1 MHLWEPERF
10 HEGSR
15 STRPLWRLPDT
26 TLLVLLSN
34 DDNHHLH
41 RLSSSLIAHFPLVLA
56 ALIGHFPA
64 SGLCCSARKPL
75 IRGSPSHDRTGQ
87 PRWGAQRPPAQSL
100 QVAVGERPFN
110 SLRNTFTSQQTST
123 VLFCVKCYR
132 GQLRPPY
139 LRDGGVPAMFVPEAL
154 PLNPSLT

>member
-1 MHLWEPERF
+1 MASSYSR
-10 HEGSR
+10 HENCS
-15 STRPLWRLPDT
+15 SSSSLP
-26 TLLVLLSN
+26 N

-87 PRWGAQRPPAQSL
+87 PRWGAGPPKA
-100 QVAVGERPFN
+100 
-110 SLRNTFTSQQTST
+110 
-123 VLFCVKCYR
+123 YR
-132 GQLRPPY
+132 WRK
-139 LRDGGVPAMFVPEAL
+139 AL
-154 PLNPSLT
+154 

>member
-1 MHLWEPERF
+1 MNRQAFKLNGMCSRKGENGTRMHLGA
-10 HEGSR
+10 GSMKAPGAR
-15 STRPLWRLPDT
+15 GRYGVFQTR
-26 TLLVLLSN
+26 LLVLLSN

-87 PRWGAQRPPAQSL
+87 PRWGAQSL
-100 QVAVGERPFN
+100 QVAAGERPFN
-110 SLRNTFTSQQTST
+110 SLIHPT
-123 VLFCVKCYR
+123 
-132 GQLRPPY
+132 
-139 LRDGGVPAMFVPEAL
+139 D
-154 PLNPSLT
+154 

>member
-1 MHLWEPERF
+1 MAHGCIS
-10 HEGSR
+10 GSLSASMKAAGAR
-15 STRPLWRLPDT
+15 GRYGVFQTR
-26 TLLVLLSN
+26 LLVLLSN

-87 PRWGAQRPPAQSL
+87 PRWVAAQSL
-100 QVAVGERPFN
+100 QVKG
-110 SLRNTFTSQQTST
+110 
-123 VLFCVKCYR
+123 
-132 GQLRPPY
+132 
-139 LRDGGVPAMFVPEAL
+139 
-154 PLNPSLT
+154 PLTQ